1 MDYVHINLGYL
12 EMVSGGDREI
22 ISELIDIFRQQSK
35 EFHEEMLS
43 LCGTK
48 LYPELGQLAHKAK
61 SSVAIM
67 GMEKLASRMKHLE
80 VSAREGDN
88 PEEYSEIIEFFRS
101 ESALALEELDDYL
114 KRI

>member
-1 MDYVHINLGYL
+1 MGYEHINLEYL

-22 ISELIDIFRQQSK
+22 ISELIDIFRQQSRD
-35 EFHEEMLS
+35 FHEEMLS
-43 LCGTK
+43 LFGSK
-48 LYPELGQLAHKAK
+48 LYSQLGQLAHKAK

-67 GMEKLASRMKHLE
+67 GMEQLASRMKHLE
-80 VSAREGDN
+80 LTAKEGDK
-88 PEEYSEIIEFFRS
+88 PEEYREIIEYFRS